1 MNPDKTLILTD
12 KEKNELRLKSLKE
25 IVYFETAG
33 YTTHFYCCKGEKY
46 FLDKRINLI
55 EEKLPG
61 EDFFR
66 IHNSWIINVAYI
78 NRVSI
83 SDRKVILFNDN
94 DQVTL
99 QIAHRRLKEFL
110 DFMHRRFNILE
121 KE

>member
-12 KEKNELRLKSLKE
+12 KMNNELRLRNLKE

-33 YTTHFYCCKGEKY
+33 CSTQFFCCKGKKY
-46 FLDKRINLI
+46 ILKKRISQV

-66 IHNSWIINVAYI
+66 IHKSFIINAAYI
-78 NRVSI
+78 KRVNI
-83 SDRKVILFNDN
+83 SERKVILLNDN
-94 DQVTL
+94 DQITL

-110 DFMHRRFNILE
+110 DFMHRRFN
-121 KE
+121 

>member
-12 KEKNELRLKSLKE
+12 KKKNELSRKSLTE

-33 YTTHFYCCKGEKY
+33 CCTHVFCCKGNKY
-46 FLDKRINLI
+46 MLEKRISQV

-66 IHNSWIINVAYI
+66 IHNSWIINVAYVK
-78 NRVSI
+78 RVNI
-83 SDRKVILFNDN
+83 SKRKVILSTDYN
-94 DQVTL
+94 QITL
-99 QIAHRRLKEFL
+99 YIAHRRLKSFL

-121 KE
+121 